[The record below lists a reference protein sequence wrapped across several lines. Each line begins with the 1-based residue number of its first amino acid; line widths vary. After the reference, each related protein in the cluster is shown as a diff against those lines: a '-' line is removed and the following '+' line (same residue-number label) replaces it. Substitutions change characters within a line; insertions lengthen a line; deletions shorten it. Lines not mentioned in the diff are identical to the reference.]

1 VVLSP
6 ATCELLGDSRGKY
19 ELAGEMVLD
28 ADADSMYRML
38 VDYDASPRI
47 FATVNACAVE
57 PLERAERG
65 AFLVRQSCRWKFLVF
80 GGSFPCQLATRED
93 PEERYM
99 EARLH
104 EKGFIREFE
113 GSWKVTEEPGGG
125 VRVRHTL
132 ALRPALTP
140 PYAKEIFLKQIRE
153 IFEDVQREVERWEGG
168 AYPPLLAEEVN
179 DAAKSPAPIAE
190 EIAAA

>member
-1 VVLSP
+1 
-6 ATCELLGDSRGKY
+6 
-19 ELAGEMVLD
+19 MVLD

-125 VRVRHTL
+125 
-132 ALRPALTP
+132 
-140 PYAKEIFLKQIRE
+140 
-153 IFEDVQREVERWEGG
+153 
-168 AYPPLLAEEVN
+168 
-179 DAAKSPAPIAE
+179 
-190 EIAAA
+190 